1 MIRIENVSLSY
12 GKQSVIRDLSLKIP
26 EASVHGL
33 VGLNGSGKTTLL
45 KALYGLKT
53 LDRGK
58 LSFRENPLQRKDIA
72 YLETDPFFYSHI
84 TGREYLRLFCLRN
97 QAFDLKGWNDLFELP
112 LDRFIEEYSTGMKK
126 KLAFMGIIA
135 LKRNILILDEPF
147 NGVDLETTQKLKII
161 IRALREQGKTIL
173 LTSHI
178 LESLTSLCDAIS
190 YLQNQQIS
198 YTFERAEFAGMED
211 KIFKSFNAKNED
223 IVRKLMR

>member
-12 GKQSVIRDLSLKIP
+12 GKQVVIQNLFLEIP

-33 VGLNGSGKTTLL
+33 VGLNGSGKTTLI

-53 LDRGK
+53 LGKGK
-58 LSFRENPLQRKDIA
+58 LSFRNEPLQRKDIA
-72 YLETDPFFYSHI
+72 YLETDPFFYSSI
-84 TGREYLRLFCLRN
+84 TGREYLRLFSLKNRT
-97 QAFDLKGWNDLFELP
+97 FDLEGWNNLFELP

-135 LKRNILILDEPF
+135 LKRNIMILDEPF
-147 NGVDLETTQKLKII
+147 NGIDLETTQKLKII
-161 IRALREQGKTIL
+161 IKALREKGKTVL

-178 LESLTSLCDAIS
+178 LESLTSICDAIS
-190 YLQNQQIS
+190 YLQDQKIS

-211 KIFKSFNAKNED
+211 KIFKNFNAENES
-223 IVRKLMR
+223 IVRKLIE

>member
-12 GKQSVIRDLSLKIP
+12 GKQAVIRDLSLEIP

-33 VGLNGSGKTTLL
+33 VGLNGSGKTTLI
-45 KALYGLKT
+45 KALYGLKS
-53 LDRGK
+53 LDKGR
-58 LSFRENPLQRKDIA
+58 LSFRDEALQRKDIA
-72 YLETDPFFYSHI
+72 YLETDPFFYSNI
-84 TGREYLRLFCLRN
+84 TGREYLRLFSLQN
-97 QAFDLKGWNDLFELP
+97 KAFDLEGWNNLFELP

-135 LKRNILILDEPF
+135 LKRDIMILDEPF

-161 IRALREQGKTIL
+161 IRALREKGKTIL

-190 YLQNQQIS
+190 YLQNQKIS
-198 YTFERAEFAGMED
+198 YTFKREEFANMED
-211 KIFKSFNAKNED
+211 KIFKNFNAENEG
-223 IVRKLMR
+223 IVRRLME